1 MKRLKKQNHFNN
13 IATVEKPLSS
23 SWHYADLVE
32 NIDMGIIVLDLLKER
47 VVAMNKT
54 AESYFKNNVKPK
66 DFRSLYNL
74 FFQADDKNQM
84 NINWYVPRE
93 QVLEY
98 GSHTY
103 GYTIHPMQGGYMGL
117 FVQDITQKLRQRE
130 KVDSLE
136 FVDNLNTIFAG
147 IHQEFSKP
155 VGKIKQMLQMLR
167 KAFNKTPLKNVRRS
181 IDLALGQLN
190 KLEYLLKLLKDFNTY
205 NAVNLQPIRLSSFMS
220 RFISLANQF
229 LQRKDIKLETIFPQE
244 EIFCDGDP
252 ELLKKALFNII
263 TNAVD
268 ALSDIL
274 YPKIIVTF
282 YQNIDRIHITI
293 EDNGHG
299 VPTFLQDKIFYPFY
313 TSKIGAGGL
322 GLTITKKILIQMNGS
337 IRINSLRGIGTVV
350 EITLPTSQI
359 RE

>member
-1 MKRLKKQNHFNN
+1 MFGNRMGSAMKRLKKQTHLNGL
-13 IATVEKPLSS
+13 ATVEKPLNNA
-23 SWHYADLVE
+23 WHYADLIE

-54 AESYFKNNVKPK
+54 AENYFKNSVKPI

-98 GSHTY
+98 GSRTF

-130 KVDSLE
+130 KIESIE
-136 FVDNLNTIFAG
+136 FVDNIDTIFAG

-155 VGKIKQMLQMLR
+155 VGKIKHLLKVLR
-167 KAFNKTPLKNVRRS
+167 KTFEKTPLKNIRRS

-190 KLEYLLKLLKDFNTY
+190 KLEFLLKLLRDFNSY
-205 NAVNLQPIRLSSFMS
+205 NALNIQTIRLSAFMP
-220 RFISLANQF
+220 RFVSLANQF
-229 LQRKDIKLETIFPQE
+229 LQRKEIQLETIFPDE
-244 EIFCDGDP
+244 EIFCEGDP

-299 VPTFLQDKIFYPFY
+299 VPAFLQDKVFYPFY
-313 TSKIGAGGL
+313 TSKIGAG
-322 GLTITKKILIQMNGS
+322 
-337 IRINSLRGIGTVV
+337 
-350 EITLPTSQI
+350 
-359 RE
+359 

>member
-1 MKRLKKQNHFNN
+1 MRRLTKQTQSNG

-23 SWHYADLVE
+23 ALHYADLVE
-32 NIDMGIIVLDLLKER
+32 NINMGIIVLDLLKER
-47 VVAMNKT
+47 IVAMNKT
-54 AESYFKNNVKPK
+54 AESYFKNTVKPK
-66 DFRSLYNL
+66 DFRSFYHL
-74 FFQADDKNQM
+74 FFQADDKSQM

-98 GSHTY
+98 GNRAF

-117 FVQDITQKLRQRE
+117 FIQDITQKLRQRE
-130 KVDSLE
+130 KIESLE
-136 FVDNLNTIFAG
+136 FVENIDTIFAG

-155 VGKIKQMLQMLR
+155 VGKIKHLLKMLR
-167 KAFNKTPLKNVRRS
+167 KTFGKTPLKNIRRS
-181 IDLALGQLN
+181 IDLALGQIN
-190 KLEYLLKLLKDFNTY
+190 KLEFLLRLLKDFNSYT
-205 NAVNLQPIRLSSFMS
+205 AVNIRTIRLSSFMS
-220 RFISLANQF
+220 RFVSLANQF
-229 LQRKDIKLETIFPQE
+229 LQRKEIQLETIFPDE
-244 EIFCDGDP
+244 EIFCEGDP

-263 TNAVD
+263 INAVD

-299 VPTFLQDKIFYPFY
+299 VPTFLQDKVFHPFY

-322 GLTITKKILIQMNGS
+322 GLTITKKILTQMNGN
-337 IRINSLRGIGTVV
+337 IRIHSLRGIGTVV
-350 EITLPTSQI
+350 EITLPTAQI
-359 RE
+359 HG